1 MNVACLPQATSESMD
16 QNGGP
21 RDPVVHSLEAKLR
34 PEFNFASAHRISWE
48 CKFVRRLHRLV
59 LEKQDDEFHT
69 LQIYTLTKNCN
80 HKRIGLYYLLSAFLF
95 GLSGTIFSVL
105 IRLELYSSGNR
116 IIPPENQNFYNISI
130 TLHGLLMIFFLVMP
144 GLFGGFGN
152 YIMPIFLGA
161 PEVIY
166 PRVNN
171 ISILILLLSY
181 ALIILSITGEFSNGT
196 GWTLYPSL
204 STSLMSLSPI
214 GIDIILYGLLLTG
227 ISSCLTS
234 INFSCTIINM
244 RCYSMTLSIMPVYT
258 WSIYITGFLLL
269 LTLPILTLILYYNK
283 H

>member
-1 MNVACLPQATSESMD
+1 M
-16 QNGGP
+16 
-21 RDPVVHSLEAKLR
+21 
-34 PEFNFASAHRISWE
+34 
-48 CKFVRRLHRLV
+48 
-59 LEKQDDEFHT
+59 KQDDEFHT

-144 GLFGGFGN
+144 ELFGGFGN
-152 YIMPIFLGA
+152 YIMPIFFGA

-181 ALIILSITGEFSNGT
+181 ALIILSVTGEFSNGT

-234 INFSCTIINM
+234 INFFATIINM

-269 LTLPILTLILYYNK
+269 LTLPILTGALIMLLADLHVNTVFFDPIFRGDPVLYQ
-283 H
+283 HLF

>member
-1 MNVACLPQATSESMD
+1 M
-16 QNGGP
+16 
-21 RDPVVHSLEAKLR
+21 
-34 PEFNFASAHRISWE
+34 
-48 CKFVRRLHRLV
+48 
-59 LEKQDDEFHT
+59 KQDDEFHT

-152 YIMPIFLGA
+152 SFMPIFLGA
-161 PEVIY
+161 PEVVY

-171 ISILILLLSY
+171 ISILILPLSY
-181 ALIILSITGEFSNGT
+181 ILIILSVTGEFSNGT
-196 GWTLYPSL
+196 QGTGWTLYPPL
-204 STSLMSLSPI
+204 STSLMSVSPV
-214 GIDIILYGLLLTG
+214 GVDVIIYGLLMSG
-227 ISSCLTS
+227 ISSLLTS
-234 INFSCTIINM
+234 INFFATIINM

-269 LTLPILTLILYYNK
+269 LTLPILTGALIMLLADLHVNTVFFDPIFRGDPVLYQ
-283 H
+283 HLF

>member
-1 MNVACLPQATSESMD
+1 M
-16 QNGGP
+16 
-21 RDPVVHSLEAKLR
+21 
-34 PEFNFASAHRISWE
+34 
-48 CKFVRRLHRLV
+48 CKFVRSSSCPLKLHLSGM
-59 LEKQDDEFHT
+59 KQDDEFHT

-144 GLFGGFGN
+144 ELFGGFGN
-152 YIMPIFLGA
+152 YIMPIFFGA

-181 ALIILSITGEFSNGT
+181 ALIILSVTGEFSNGT

-214 GIDIILYGLLLTG
+214 GIDIILCGLLLSG

-234 INFSCTIINM
+234 INFFATIINM

-269 LTLPILTLILYYNK
+269 LTLPILTGALIMLLADLHVNTVFFDPIFRGDPVLYQ
-283 H
+283 HLF